1 MGNMS
6 YCRFE
11 NTYQDLMDCIENWGE
26 ECSSERDERYRVRL
40 LQLMKDMVQ
49 SGEVDDILEEIEENK
64 L

>member
-11 NTYQDLMDCIENWGE
+11 NTYHDLVDCTENWSE
-26 ECSSERDERYRVRL
+26 EAGNERDERYRVRL
-40 LQLMKDMVQ
+40 LQLMKEMVE
-49 SGEVDDILEEIEENK
+49 SGEVDELLEEIEENK

>member
-26 ECSSERDERYRVRL
+26 EAGNERDERYRIRL
-40 LQLMKDMVQ
+40 LQLMKEMVE
-49 SGEVDDILEEIEENK
+49 SGEVDDILEGIEESK

>member
-11 NTYQDLMDCIENWGE
+11 NTYHDLMDCIENWNE
-26 ECSSERDERYRVRL
+26 EAGNERDERYRIRL
-40 LQLMKDMVQ
+40 LQAIKEVVD
-49 SGEVDDILEEIEENK
+49 SGEVEDILDNIEENK